1 VRMPGFRYP
10 SDVAS
15 ALARRVSGVVDASVR
30 VAYIKQTLRELGAA
44 QSAEVLSI
52 VAAHVEARD
61 PEFERLLL
69 AITVALAEQDA
80 AELKREVVD
89 EAIDRGF
96 EEVARMLIGRLDSD
110 ELEDDELPV
119 PDFGLGRPLTLGERK
134 AIARKNDRDL
144 IARVLR
150 DPHPDVIRILLGNP
164 CVTEDD
170 IVRLCARRPVSVEVL
185 REISRSTKWVVR
197 YRVKLAL
204 VKNPLT
210 PLEVGLQLAPHL
222 ARQHAREISD
232 SPELDQAL
240 RDACLQ
246 RLRRRTTLH

>member
-1 VRMPGFRYP
+1 MPLA
-10 SDVAS
+10 SDVAV
-15 ALARRVSGVVDASVR
+15 ALVRRVSGVVDQSVR
-30 VAYIKQTLRELGAA
+30 VAYIKQTLRDLGAG
-44 QSAEVLSI
+44 QTAEVLCV

-61 PEFERLLL
+61 PEFVRLLL
-69 AITVALAEQDA
+69 TITIALAEEDA
-80 AELKREVVD
+80 AELRREVVD

-96 EEVARMLIGRLDSD
+96 DDVARMLSGHLRTDD
-110 ELEDDELPV
+110 VDDEDQDLPV

-170 IVRLCARRPVSVEVL
+170 IVRLCARRPVSAEVL
-185 REISRSTKWVVR
+185 REISRSPKWIVR
-197 YRVKLAL
+197 YRVKVAL

-210 PLEVGLQLAPHL
+210 PLEIALQLAPHL
-222 ARQHAREISD
+222 ARQHAREVRD
-232 SPELDQAL
+232 SPELDTAL
-240 RDACLQ
+240 RDACTK
-246 RLRRRTTLH
+246 RLVGRSTLH